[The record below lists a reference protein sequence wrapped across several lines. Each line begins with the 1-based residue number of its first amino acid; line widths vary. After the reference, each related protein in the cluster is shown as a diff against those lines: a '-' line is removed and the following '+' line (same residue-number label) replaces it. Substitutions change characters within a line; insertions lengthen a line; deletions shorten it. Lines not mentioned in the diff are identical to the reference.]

1 VHDKHISGQYDPATF
16 SVVPFESP
24 ETPRDDPPVFIS
36 GQCKVISSP
45 IKAVSVSGTYPGVDV
60 VVVVDVEV
68 LPPLAPFPPQAVRRR
83 AVASKIS
90 AGPLPSFSRLS
101 AKEVKAATLTNKL
114 R

>member
-68 LPPLAPFPPQAVRRR
+68 LPPPPPPAQAVRRR
-83 AVASKIS
+83 AVESKIS